1 MESHTGKMLLA
12 QRLLEIYHYMSL
24 DHLSVKQDSK
34 VTAFLWNIVVGIIET
49 CNEQNLILEGVY
61 LTPKNVRNLL
71 DSKPFASI
79 KVLFLIFSKQY
90 ILKHYHT
97 IKLKENTIEKRRNLM
112 WLVKSSL

>member
-1 MESHTGKMLLA
+1 MLLA